1 MAAEAATM
9 RTFLREVIG
18 IGDSPPPNPGARREA
33 VRQEGLEAITDLA
46 DFNEEDVKVL
56 CASVRKPGGTVVDP
70 NDNNRTIPDP
80 GFNIPAIAEKRL
92 KLACYGARIYR
103 MLGRPITLDS
113 LSRVRLREFE
123 QHQLTIDEHEDPESI
138 PSISK
143 TFGIMKALDMVPN
156 HLRER
161 IGTRKVALKY
171 VIRDNQNPAGLE
183 NLQDNRITSASY
195 TSLMEEMIPRAPLDG
210 TEYHE
215 DNAKVYQILQDL
227 VTGTSHE
234 SSIKA
239 HRKDRDGRGAYLS
252 LVQHNL
258 GSSKWDKIIE
268 SCENY
273 ILRVEWNGKNI
284 RFTLKMH
291 VAKHRDAHNELV
303 RASQFVQYEVPN
315 GHTRVSRLLK
325 SITSRDGAIL
335 AAITHI
341 QGTPAMRDDF
351 ELAADFLMLTAPA
364 PKEIVKSYRISAIS
378 IQDEKKGNGG
388 ASKQN
393 DGIGKTGVEFRYHT
407 RKEYEKLNSNQ
418 RAELHSWRKA
428 KKINSVNMA
437 GNGDEDSMKIA
448 SLETQ
453 LKQLIDANKEMTA
466 KISSLTSKHPS
477 NNPLKNP
484 LNQRES

>member
-1 MAAEAATM
+1 MAAAAAHM

-18 IGDSPPPNPGARREA
+18 ITDSPPPDTGARREA
-33 VRQEGLEAITDLA
+33 VRQEGLETITDLA

-70 NDNNRTIPDP
+70 NDKTRQIPNP

-92 KLACYGARIYR
+92 KLACYGARMYR

-123 QHQLTIDEHEDPESI
+123 QHQLTIDEHEVPESI
-138 PSISK
+138 PPISK
-143 TFGIMKALDMVPN
+143 TFGIMRALDMVPI

-183 NLQDNRITSASY
+183 ALEADRITSAGY
-195 TSLMEEMIPRAPLDG
+195 TSLMEEMIERAPLEG

-227 VTGTSHE
+227 VAGTSHE

-268 SCENY
+268 RCEN
-273 ILRVEWNGKNI
+273 
-284 RFTLKMH
+284 
-291 VAKHRDAHNELV
+291 
-303 RASQFVQYEVPN
+303 
-315 GHTRVSRLLK
+315 
-325 SITSRDGAIL
+325 
-335 AAITHI
+335 
-341 QGTPAMRDDF
+341 
-351 ELAADFLMLTAPA
+351 
-364 PKEIVKSYRISAIS
+364 
-378 IQDEKKGNGG
+378 
-388 ASKQN
+388 
-393 DGIGKTGVEFRYHT
+393 
-407 RKEYEKLNSNQ
+407 
-418 RAELHSWRKA
+418 
-428 KKINSVNMA
+428 
-437 GNGDEDSMKIA
+437 
-448 SLETQ
+448 
-453 LKQLIDANKEMTA
+453 
-466 KISSLTSKHPS
+466 
-477 NNPLKNP
+477 
-484 LNQRES
+484 